1 MRRAESLVVMVIA
14 ALFVCSGEALAEKPP
29 GAGNGGGEEVVTP
42 DYGDLIKLYRNEN
55 GIPILTDEKC
65 WQPLP
70 KDSCP
75 LDCELVS
82 GVNGPTNDV
91 MVIPVDPAT
100 CAIVEACAPCAQ
112 EVDFG
117 RMNEA
122 RSSEEVFAAQLADL
136 VVNLATADCVTLD
149 PAGRLVTS
157 RVDGGEI
164 TSGAIDSPLQ
174 NLAIYRQ
181 LIMNG
186 YLGDAS
192 SPIELPADVL
202 DTAARALGAA
212 SDKAGG
218 VDVDLV
224 AYLNQ
229 IMGLSDLDTTIL
241 GENYCIDM
249 KQEVMGTVREV
260 NTCFLLYG
268 SYDYARVDNF
278 SSLPAP
284 AYIPDETP
292 EEGYFEHLAL
302 DNATVPSFLI
312 EQGPIIEDVFD
323 NEPGFEGGNIGGFAQ
338 AADDARA
345 VIDYMH
351 RWPVP
356 PDYATP
362 VSCTAAGGTGYDVS
376 ISAES
381 GLQVPTQ
388 IVDGSEG
395 REFIVTVANAGP
407 DSATGSV
414 IVNAVTGIDGDI
426 FGVVLE
432 DGVYIPVPT
441 DIPPWSFTFTLEP
454 GMSQSFSKLFTVDL
468 GAQSTIE
475 WTATVEAEFDVL
487 ESNNSVS
494 ATTNVRLTGGGS
506 RR

>member
-42 DYGDLIKLYRNEN
+42 DYGDLIKLYRNAN
-55 GIPILTDEKC
+55 GVPILTAESC
-65 WQPLP
+65 WQPLALE
-70 KDSCP
+70 DQNTCP
-75 LDCELVS
+75 DTCLVD
-82 GVNGPTNDV
+82 GAPVP
-91 MVIPVDPAT
+91 IIRVDPAT
-100 CAIVEACAPCAQ
+100 CAIPEECAPCAQ

-122 RSSEEVFAAQLADL
+122 RSSEEVFAAQLADV

-157 RVDGGEI
+157 RVDGEEI

-181 LIMNG
+181 LMMNG

-212 SDKAGG
+212 SDKAGE

-229 IMGLSDLDTTIL
+229 IIGLSDADTPTIL
-241 GENYCIDM
+241 EKECLNIQ
-249 KQEVMGTVREV
+249 QEVMGTVRMV

-268 SYDYARVDNF
+268 SYGYAREDNF

-284 AYIPDETP
+284 AYIPDDTP
-292 EEGYFEHLAL
+292 VEGYFEHLAL
-302 DNATVPSFLI
+302 DDAAVPSFVI

-323 NEPGFEGGNIGGFAQ
+323 NEPGFTDGNIGGFAQ

-388 IVDGSEG
+388 MVDGSEG

-407 DSATGSV
+407 DTAEGSV
-414 IVNAVTGIDGDI
+414 TVNAVTGNDKPI
-426 FGVVLE
+426 FGVILE
-432 DGVYIPVPT
+432 DGIYIPVPA
-441 DIPPWSFTFTLEP
+441 DIPPWSFAFTLEP
-454 GMSQSFSKLFTVDL
+454 GMSQSFSKLFSVTLDE
-468 GAQSTIE
+468 QSTIE

-494 ATTNVRLTGGGS
+494 ATTNVKVNGGGS